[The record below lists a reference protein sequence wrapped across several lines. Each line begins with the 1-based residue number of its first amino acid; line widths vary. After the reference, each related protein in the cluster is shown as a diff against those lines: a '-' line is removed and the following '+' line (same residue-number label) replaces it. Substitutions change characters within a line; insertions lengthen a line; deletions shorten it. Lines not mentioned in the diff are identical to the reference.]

1 MTRTQDD
8 KEENTEEE
16 EEEDIF
22 VEIRHAIQVILKF
35 KQDEVF

>member
-1 MTRTQDD
+1 MTRNKEDM
-8 KEENTEEE
+8 EENTEEE
-16 EEEDIF
+16 DDDIF